1 MLRVLVRAALV
12 CGGASLAAAV
22 LSLGGLW
29 WLALFTSVGFGF
41 LGMSVGEGWL
51 DHRRGSSTVAAFLGL
66 LIVATAGILSIVQ
79 VEARLWPYHKA
90 GYTLEQAH
98 DNVFASSFGFTS
110 AQPKPE
116 LSGEASVLG
125 RYGSTVDRVTVVP
138 LIDESWKPGEPIL
151 VWAVSRRAD
160 LPERQRLWRQAVNVG
175 VRVAGFYS
183 SEYEAAVKDAC
194 GRHDLRAGRD
204 PLFIEWTPTPQAS
217 LVAAWRAL
225 GTIAGIAALS
235 LIVLTIVVK
244 IFQPRRRS

>member
-1 MLRVLVRAALV
+1 MLRVIVRAALV
-12 CGGASLAAAV
+12 CAGASLAAA
-22 LSLGGLW
+22 LMSLGGLW

-66 LIVATAGILSIVQ
+66 LIVASAGILSIVQ
-79 VEARLWPYHKA
+79 VEERLWPYHKW

-98 DNVFASSFGFTS
+98 DNVWATSFQFS
-110 AQPKPE
+110 VAEPKPE
-116 LSGEASVLG
+116 LAGEAAVFG

-138 LIDESWKPGEPIL
+138 VIDETWKAGEPIL

-160 LPERQRLWRQAVNVG
+160 LAERSRLWRQPVNIG
-175 VRVAGFYS
+175 VRVGGFYS

-194 GRHDLRAGRD
+194 RRHELRAGRD
-204 PLFIEWTPTPQAS
+204 PLFIEWTPTPRVS

-225 GTIAGIAALS
+225 GSIVLVASVL
-235 LIVLTIVVK
+235 LIVLNVVVK
-244 IFQPRRRS
+244 IFQPRKSR